1 MLSENK
7 FCDKGDTRM
16 KNVQKDYMFNYFI
29 SGMDKKM
36 QATLN
41 MMYMNSM
48 KIDEMNH
55 QREMGQMK
63 KGITEDVMS
72 RVSIQLED
80 KALRE
85 LRDLLNDIGN

>member
-1 MLSENK
+1 
-7 FCDKGDTRM
+7 
-16 KNVQKDYMFNYFI
+16 
-29 SGMDKKM
+29 M

-55 QREMGQMK
+55 QREMEQMK
-63 KGITEDVMS
+63 KEITEDVMS

>member
-1 MLSENK
+1 
-7 FCDKGDTRM
+7 
-16 KNVQKDYMFNYFI
+16 
-29 SGMDKKM
+29 
-36 QATLN
+36 
-41 MMYMNSM
+41 M

-55 QREMGQMK
+55 QREMEQMK
-63 KGITEDVMS
+63 KEITEDVMS

>member
-1 MLSENK
+1 
-7 FCDKGDTRM
+7 
-16 KNVQKDYMFNYFI
+16 MFNYFI

-55 QREMGQMK
+55 QREMEQMK
-63 KGITEDVMS
+63 KEITEDVMS

>member
-1 MLSENK
+1 
-7 FCDKGDTRM
+7 
-16 KNVQKDYMFNYFI
+16 MFNYFI

-55 QREMGQMK
+55 QREMEQMRK
-63 KGITEDVMS
+63 EITEDVMS

>member
-1 MLSENK
+1 
-7 FCDKGDTRM
+7 M
-16 KNVQKDYMFNYFI
+16 KNPQKDYMFNYFI

-48 KIDEMNH
+48 RIDEMNH
-55 QREMGQMK
+55 QREMEQMK
-63 KGITEDVMS
+63 KEITEDVMS

>member
-1 MLSENK
+1 
-7 FCDKGDTRM
+7 
-16 KNVQKDYMFNYFI
+16 MFNYFI

-36 QATLN
+36 QATRN

-55 QREMGQMK
+55 QREMEQMK
-63 KGITEDVMS
+63 KEITEDVMS

>member
-1 MLSENK
+1 
-7 FCDKGDTRM
+7 M
-16 KNVQKDYMFNYFI
+16 KNVQKDYMFNYLI

-48 KIDEMNH
+48 RIDEANH
-55 QREMGQMK
+55 QREMEQMK
-63 KGITEDVMS
+63 KEITEDVMS